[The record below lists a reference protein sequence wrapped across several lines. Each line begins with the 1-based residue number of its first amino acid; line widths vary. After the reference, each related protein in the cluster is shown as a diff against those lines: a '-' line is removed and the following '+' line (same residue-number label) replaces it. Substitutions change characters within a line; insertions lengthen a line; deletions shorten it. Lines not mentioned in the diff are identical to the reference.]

1 MLKNM
6 LRRAAAAAVSLAMVC
21 TFGGVYAVES
31 EYDYDFQ
38 IDVSMFSN
46 AELGT
51 VSGDNIGSAGLEITE
66 GSSKIYIN
74 GYEKQLSSPLIY
86 AGGTLMTALT
96 SLQDFMECR
105 VYYDPAEYTAYVI
118 KGEYSVRVALGS
130 NLAVINNTYTDN
142 WQQPLINYGGVLYA
156 PLESL
161 MSSLWYSVDYSSY
174 DSVNIVS
181 HPREKYSYGY
191 IGGAHVVYID
201 PLNIRVQE
209 IVNRSA
215 ESCGRPNYSNS
226 TFFGWESDG
235 DTYSVGIL
243 VSEGRVIS
251 DEITHGSPV
260 TTLIVHYDG
269 SVEIKRVSNIYD
281 ERNVMFAVSGVG
293 VLPEVTAAEEGFY
306 GTFDIDRYTNRTY
319 VGYNREMNKIVLCVS
334 SSTTLA
340 RAGQVLSGLGCAS
353 GLALDGGGSAALG
366 LDNGVRF
373 SSDGR
378 KQYAVLY
385 WD

>member
-1 MLKNM
+1 MRFKKIFF
-6 LRRAAAAAVSLAMVC
+6 RAAAIAAAAAMVSC
-21 TFGGVYAVES
+21 GVWAVDS

-51 VSGDNIGSAGLEITE
+51 VGGDTVGESGAEITR
-66 GSSKIYIN
+66 GPDSLSIN
-74 GYEKQLSSPLIY
+74 GYEKQLSRPIIY
-86 AGGTLMTALT
+86 MDGAPMIALN
-96 SLQDFMECR
+96 SLRDFMECS
-105 VYYDPAEYTAYVI
+105 VYYDPSLYTAYVI
-118 KGEYSVRVALGS
+118 KGMYSVRIALGS
-130 NLAVINNTYTDN
+130 NLAIINNTYSDN
-142 WQQPLINYGGVLYA
+142 WSKPLVNYGGELYA
-156 PLESL
+156 PVESL
-161 MSSLWYSVDYSSY
+161 MRSIWYTADCSSGVK
-174 DSVNIVS
+174 IVS
-181 HPREKYSYGY
+181 HAKERYGY
-191 IGGAHVVYID
+191 AYSGDVHVVYID
-201 PLNIRVQE
+201 PLNIHIQE

-215 ESCGRPNYSNS
+215 ESSGRPNYSNS

-243 VSEGRVIS
+243 VSDGRVIS
-251 DEITHGSPV
+251 DVITHGSPV

-269 SVEIKRVSNIYD
+269 SVEIKRVSNIHD
-281 ERNVMFAVSGVG
+281 ERNVLFAVSGVG
-293 VLPEVTAAEEGFY
+293 VLPEVTASAEGFY

-319 VGYNREMNKIVLCVS
+319 LGYNRDINKIVLCVS
-334 SSTTLA
+334 PSTTLA

>member
-1 MLKNM
+1 MLKKTA
-6 LRRAAAAAVSLAMVC
+6 RRVVVAVLALVTVGFC
-21 TFGGVYAVES
+21 LKAYGVES

-51 VSGDNIGSAGLEITE
+51 VDTGMGGDGPAVTQGAGKL
-66 GSSKIYIN
+66 YIN
-74 GYEKQLSSPLIY
+74 GYEKQLSLPLIY
-86 AGGTLMTALT
+86 AGDTLMVALT
-96 SLQDFMECR
+96 SLQDFMECK
-105 VYYDPAEYTAYVI
+105 VYYDPAAYTAYVI
-118 KGEYSVRVALGS
+118 KDIYSVRVALGS
-130 NLAVINNTYTDN
+130 NLAVINNTYSDN

-161 MSSLWYSVDYSSY
+161 MKSLWYSVDYNSY

-181 HPREKYSYGY
+181 HAKEKYGY
-191 IGGAHVVYID
+191 TSLGNVHVVYID
-201 PLNIRVQE
+201 PLSIRVRE
-209 IVNRSA
+209 IVNISA
-215 ESCGRPNYSNS
+215 ERCGLPNYSNS
-226 TFFGWESDG
+226 TFFGWESNG
-235 DTYSVGIL
+235 NTYSVGIL

-251 DEITHGSPV
+251 DTITHGSPI

-281 ERNVMFAVSGVG
+281 EKNVMFAVSGVG
-293 VLPEVTAAEEGFY
+293 VLPEVTAAAEGFY

-319 VGYNREMNKIVLCVS
+319 VGYNRDINKIVLCVS
-334 SSTTLA
+334 PSTTLA

-353 GLALDGGGSAALG
+353 GLALDGGGSAALA